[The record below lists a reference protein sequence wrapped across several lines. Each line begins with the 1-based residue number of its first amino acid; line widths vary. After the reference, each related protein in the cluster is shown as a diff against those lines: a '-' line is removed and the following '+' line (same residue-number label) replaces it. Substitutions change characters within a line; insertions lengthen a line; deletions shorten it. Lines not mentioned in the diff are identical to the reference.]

1 MEMMYLIISQ
11 FIFSFSR
18 TLNIRYTAK
27 ENVLMGIITSTLIKL
42 TWLISTS
49 IGLKSVIEGDILMCI
64 AYIISGLI
72 GDYLSYKIKL

>member
-1 MEMMYLIISQ
+1 MYLIISQ